1 MPPAVEVQPRVAVEE
16 ELPSY
21 HRMMEQMQRMGTSFF
36 LGGVGPEEANAWR
49 SRLERNFQSC
59 RCPEGYRVDL
69 AVHYLDGDAHLWW
82 SSVVARRGLAGLTWG
97 DFVEEFNSKF
107 FPQEAVDRLE
117 AKFLGLTQ
125 GERTVREFE
134 SEFSRLS
141 V

>member
-1 MPPAVEVQPRVAVEE
+1 
-16 ELPSY
+16 
-21 HRMMEQMQRMGTSFF
+21 MMEQMQRMGTSFF

-82 SSVVARRGLAGLTWG
+82 SSVVARRGQAGLTWG

-107 FPQEAVDRLE
+107 FPQEAVDRSGRGF
-117 AKFLGLTQ
+117 AG
-125 GERTVREFE
+125 E
-134 SEFSRLS
+134 SEG